1 MNENSHTYI
10 RFLVAFLLLK
20 FRYKEIISYNLLAEI
35 DCPDH
40 SYCSY
45 WKSVGYCQYGNQYY
59 SFLKAYC
66 PATCGICG
74 KYAIHVRIR
83 PHISFSTKCGGP
95 GPPTPPLARTLD
107 PCWWESFFVRLIGW
121 VASGKG
127 PVREGEGTSLYKLH
141 RYVPPTLGILGS
153 DSLVLYYISPT
164 AHNIG
169 PSMFAIDLSTS
180 LITLVIN
187 SRNNA
192 PDSCLKTCPSLFA
205 ENDHLKTKFSLSCR
219 DVSNRNRKKHLP
231 RRKFW

>member
-95 GPPTPPLARTLD
+95 GPLTD
-107 PCWWESFFVRLIGW
+107 PSPCADPGPVLVRKFLRR
-121 VASGKG
+121 ADRLSGK
-127 PVREGEGTSLYKLH
+127 RQ
-141 RYVPPTLGILGS
+141 R
-153 DSLVLYYISPT
+153 
-164 AHNIG
+164 
-169 PSMFAIDLSTS
+169 PSQGGGGYF
-180 LITLVIN
+180 LI
-187 SRNNA
+187 
-192 PDSCLKTCPSLFA
+192 
-205 ENDHLKTKFSLSCR
+205 
-219 DVSNRNRKKHLP
+219 
-231 RRKFW
+231 